1 MNVGIIIL
9 IVLGQLLGK
18 SLIKKLWSY
27 FLCLQVALV
36 TYENNRS
43 NYPPNIAMS
52 LDTISGILSLGLFP
66 KDLLIEKVFG

>member
-9 IVLGQLLGK
+9 IILGQLLGK

-43 NYPPNIAMS
+43 NYPSNLAMS